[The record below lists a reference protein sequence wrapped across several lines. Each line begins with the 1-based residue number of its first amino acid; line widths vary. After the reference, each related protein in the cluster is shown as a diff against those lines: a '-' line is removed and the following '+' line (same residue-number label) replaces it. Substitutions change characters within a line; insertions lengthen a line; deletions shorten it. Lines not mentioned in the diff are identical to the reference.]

1 MFACVN
7 LKVQYLLWK
16 MGHNSWQGTAH

>member
-1 MFACVN
+1 MFAYVN

-16 MGHNSWQGTAH
+16 MGHNSWQCTAH